1 MAKTDFNAIK
11 KELKSKLPD
20 YLGELGIDTSKKF
33 NCINPYH
40 DDKNPSMG
48 LDTKNGSTS
57 VHCFG
62 CGVSWDIFDLYAVE
76 TEQGTVN
83 SDGTV
88 TYDYK
93 KIFHELATKYGI
105 NLPEY
110 KPSQEDQLDQKVS
123 EMAQY
128 TIQVAQAHLDET
140 DYLKKRGISMELA
153 KRFHLGYV
161 STWDNPKAA
170 LQGKKITPTP
180 RVIIPTSE
188 NTYLARD
195 ARLEIPDAEQPY
207 KKQKV
212 GTVHL
217 FNGKALLQD
226 TKPIFLVEGEFD
238 ALSIMEASDK
248 VEAVALGSTTNQKK
262 LIDTLKAIQRR
273 YEAKN
278 RLYDPQFLIAM
289 DNDSAGELA
298 NHQLEKK
305 LQGLGFDNCHI
316 VTKSLLGSYKD
327 ANEALV
333 KDRARLQKRLEN
345 VLKDPD
351 QYLINLLK
359 RIQENMTQQRFIPT
373 GFDNLDRVLDGG
385 LYPQLYVIG
394 AVSSLGKTTFTLQIA
409 DNIAKQ
415 KRPVFFFSLETSRDT
430 LTEKIISR
438 HTFEQATLECDYKL
452 AQNARSIDNG
462 YFFESDEG
470 GIKHKKVFDSVMRAF
485 DSFANYYQYLK
496 INNGI
501 TNRPSAQDIYNKVA
515 RYCTKNPDIEPVV
528 IVDYLQIL
536 KPLEKGLTDKEAV
549 TASVAKLNELT
560 EEFHAPV
567 ILISSFNRQSYD
579 KEVAFDSFK
588 ESGEIEYYS
597 DVLMGLQYQKDKTP
611 DFTTV
616 EDPLTPR
623 EVEVVILKN
632 RNGASHKKVQFN
644 FYNAY
649 NMFEAQSPD
658 EAMKT
663 REKILKTLDRRIN
676 GNNDEADKGIKHI
689 QETLADATAKRKQEN
704 NPLFVTDYSKINA
717 KEVKRLE
724 KKLVTFLGNEVTVKR
739 GANEFNTSLDSWN
752 SMSDEE
758 KLKILKGQVKKIV
771 QDSKKL
777 IDTLENMNCILFD
790 IKAELEAV
798 NANQRKKNELLDRFL
813 DHAEE
818 TNAKKINVLQE
829 RQNERYKKDY
839 PLRR

>member
-1 MAKTDFNAIK
+1 MAEKDNQIKEHIKT
-11 KELKSKLPD
+11 LLPN
-20 YLGELGIDTSKKF
+20 YLQELGINDLKKNF
-33 NCINPYH
+33 NCL
-40 DDKNPSMG
+40 NPSHEDKHPSMSYNPNAN
-48 LDTKNGSTS
+48 K
-57 VHCFG
+57 VKCFG
-62 CGVSWDIFDLYAVE
+62 CGVSWDIYDLYAVLE
-76 TEQGTVN
+76 DN
-83 SDGTV
+83 APIDGTTV
-88 TYDYK
+88 EYDFSKILSELGQRYNVQGVPSYQPTPQSK
-93 KIFHELATKYGI
+93 KKNSKKALIAKTIENA
-105 NLPEY
+105 
-110 KPSQEDQLDQKVS
+110 QL
-123 EMAQY
+123 
-128 TIQVAQAHLDET
+128 HLDET
-140 DYLKKRGISMELA
+140 NYLQKRGISLDLA
-153 KRFHLGYV
+153 KKFKLGYISEWKNTDIYV
-161 STWDNPKAA
+161 DDEAKFNKMSSSKR
-170 LQGKKITPTP
+170 L
-180 RVIIPTSE
+180 IIPTSDYSY
-188 NTYLARD
+188 TARYIGED
-195 ARLEIPDAEQPY
+195 KNHNRY
-207 KKQKV
+207 MKV
-212 GTVHL
+212 GKAHL
-217 FNGKALLQD
+217 FNSRALSQD

-238 ALSIMEASDK
+238 ALSILEASDK
-248 VEAVALGSTTNQKK
+248 VEAIGLGSVSDQDIFINLLKK
-262 LIDTLKAIQRR
+262 VKQH
-273 YEAKN
+273 N
-278 RLYDPQFLIAM
+278 SNYDPEFFIAM
-289 DNDSAGELA
+289 DNDNAGELA

-305 LQGLGFDNCHI
+305 LQGLGFDNVHI

-385 LYPQLYVIG
+385 LYPQLYIIG

-579 KEVAFDSFK
+579 KEVAFASFK

-597 DVLMGLQYQKDKTP
+597 DVLLGLQYQKDKTP

-623 EVEVVILKN
+623 EVELVILKN

-724 KKLVTFLGNEVTVKR
+724 KKLVTFLGNEVTVKL

-758 KLKILKGQVKKIV
+758 KLKILKG
-771 QDSKKL
+771 
-777 IDTLENMNCILFD
+777 
-790 IKAELEAV
+790 
-798 NANQRKKNELLDRFL
+798 
-813 DHAEE
+813 
-818 TNAKKINVLQE
+818 
-829 RQNERYKKDY
+829 
-839 PLRR
+839 

>member
-1 MAKTDFNAIK
+1 MAQNNLNAARDQIKT
-11 KELKSKLPD
+11 SMPD
-20 YLGELGIDTSKKF
+20 YLSELGVNKLNKNFS
-33 NCINPYH
+33 CLSPYH
-40 DDKNPSMG
+40 DDRNPSMQYNPA
-48 LDTKNGSTS
+48 TYQ
-57 VHCFG
+57 VHCYG
-62 CGVSWDIFDLYAVE
+62 CGVTWDIFDLYAVVNDNASVSG
-76 TEQGTVN
+76 TEAQ
-83 SDGTV
+83 
-88 TYDYK
+88 YDYIK
-93 KIFHELATKYGI
+93 VMKELAAKYGVTIPDNLEKNEGNQIEAMGKAKI
-105 NLPEY
+105 NDY
-110 KPSQEDQLDQKVS
+110 I
-123 EMAQY
+123 AY
-128 TIQVAQAHLDET
+128 TIKEAPKHLEET
-140 DYLKKRGISMELA
+140 DYFLRRGISLELA
-153 KRFHLGYV
+153 KRFNLGYV
-161 STWDNPKAA
+161 EKWINPVALFEGKAQHIPA
-170 LQGKKITPTP
+170 SP
-180 RVIIPTSE
+180 RLIIPTS
-188 NTYLARD
+188 NYSYIARD
-195 ARLEIPDAEQPY
+195 TRENIPDAQQQY
-207 KKQKV
+207 KKSKA
-212 GTVHL
+212 GNSNL
-217 FNGKALLQD
+217 FNKGALYRD
-226 TKPIFLVEGEFD
+226 DKPIFLVEGEID
-238 ALSIMEASDK
+238 ALSILEISNQ
-248 VEAVALGSTTNQKK
+248 VEAVGLGSTTNQKK
-262 LIDTLKAIQRR
+262 LIDTLKAIKRR

-289 DNDSAGELA
+289 DNDNAGELA

-305 LQGLGFDNCHI
+305 LQGLGFDNVHI

-373 GFDNLDRVLDGG
+373 GFDNLDKVLDGG

-438 HTFEQATLECDYKL
+438 HTFEQATLECDDKL

-501 TNRPSAQDIYNKVA
+501 TNRPSAQDIYNQVA

-579 KEVAFDSFK
+579 KEVALDSFK

-597 DVLMGLQYQKDKTP
+597 DVLLGLQYQKDKTP

-623 EVEVVILKN
+623 EVELVILKN

-649 NMFEAQSPD
+649 NKFEAQSPD

-704 NPLFVTDYSKINA
+704 KPLFVTDYSKINA

-724 KKLVTFLGNEVTVKR
+724 KKLVTFLGNEVTVKQ

-758 KLKILKGQVKKIV
+758 KLKILKG
-771 QDSKKL
+771 
-777 IDTLENMNCILFD
+777 
-790 IKAELEAV
+790 
-798 NANQRKKNELLDRFL
+798 
-813 DHAEE
+813 
-818 TNAKKINVLQE
+818 
-829 RQNERYKKDY
+829 
-839 PLRR
+839 